1 MFMLIFNYL
10 NMKTLLFFFLFLLA
24 LPAHSQSLNKNL
36 KTNITNEGM
45 MYYIYDLK
53 TKSICDDTQPLE
65 YDFTY
70 LDSRNDVAFTAT
82 CITTNITNIDSFY
95 IAFPSGEKLACD
107 VEKIY
112 TERKSKWHT
121 RFRVNFSYNFW
132 LDMYKQDT
140 PFEIILTCKNKKQII
155 FKDSMKTWKKNK
167 KKLSLIQEMIDAN
180 RN

>member
-1 MFMLIFNYL
+1 MLIFNCL
-10 NMKTLLFFFLFLLA
+10 NMKTLLFYLFLLLT
-24 LPAHSQSLNKNL
+24 LPIHAQSYNKNL
-36 KTNITNEGM
+36 KTNITNEGI

-53 TKSICDDTQPLE
+53 TKSICDNTQPLE

-70 LDSRNDVAFTAT
+70 LDSHNNVAFTAT
-82 CITTNITNIDSFY
+82 CTTTDIANIDSFY
-95 IAFPSGEKLACD
+95 ISLPTGEKLVCD

-167 KKLSLIQEMIDAN
+167 KKLSQIQEVIDTN
-180 RN
+180 KN